1 MKLSLYHAPF
11 GGLLFVALGAIPAH
25 AQWATFDAT
34 QNVNAIKQIL
44 NEQKSLVYQTQRIA
58 QGSETN
64 MTLAQ
69 QLSTDLKLAATAMQT
84 YNTVYSTYN
93 TILNNLRYFNSKQ
106 IWRTAES
113 ALMSGQVANQFG
125 ETSGLQAT
133 INGQTPQNASLVW
146 RIMNLG
152 LQGTSSQFWGNQVVG
167 ASDRLAAL
175 AGMEA
180 IDAASTT
187 CLGAVGS
194 YNQAR
199 NNNTLAAANLQQ
211 SQFDITSF
219 TNSELQQLNLL
230 NASHAQTTAEQRAQG
245 QLHACLAA
253 QAAASNM
260 PQRNATSA
268 TINDA
273 NFKLSQQSVN
283 PTYAARESSTWTT
296 YY

>member
-1 MKLSLYHAPF
+1 MKLSLYHLPA
-11 GGLLFVALGAIPAH
+11 GGLLLLAVGALPAR
-25 AQWATFDAT
+25 AQVFTALPTFDAA
-34 QNVNAIKQIL
+34 QSINAIRQITL
-44 NEQKSLVYQTQRIA
+44 EDKSLANQAQRIA

-84 YNTVYSTYN
+84 YNT
-93 TILNNLRYFNSKQ
+93 ILNNLKYFNSKQ

-146 RIMNLG
+146 RLMNLG

-187 CLGAVGS
+187 CLGAVGN

-199 NNNTLAAANLQQ
+199 NNNTIAAANLQQ
-211 SQFDITSF
+211 SQFDISSL

-253 QAAASNM
+253 QAAAANM

-283 PTYAARESSTWTT
+283 PTYAAKESTTWTT